1 MWVLIT
7 IRGRSL
13 ETNTAGTFL
22 AVQWLGHPGLCAST
36 AGAWV
41 RSLVG
46 ELRPHKQCGKKK
58 EKKKKRRRRRKKYC
72 REPDPL
78 ALSLTPWGHQ
88 ESPISPCSREA

>member
-13 ETNTAGTFL
+13 ETNTAVFRNKPL
-22 AVQWLGHPGLCAST
+22 AVQWLGRPGLCAS
-36 AGAWV
+36 AAVAWV

-46 ELRPHKQCGKKK
+46 QLRPHKQCGKKGKK
-58 EKKKKRRRRRKKYC
+58 EKKRRRRKKYC

-78 ALSLTPWGHQ
+78 ALRLTPWGH
-88 ESPISPCSREA
+88 